1 MRVQRNVQC
10 LVAGG
15 MVMPWSKT
23 NENLLLKKI
32 VLRRTRAC
40 DDVPRQTVAEA
51 EAEAEKNEDDFWGW
65 SKFGRLKVHLDAY
78 VDYTTTH
85 YIYSIYF

>member
-40 DDVPRQTVAEA
+40 DDVPRQTVAE
-51 EAEAEKNEDDFWGW
+51 DDFRGW